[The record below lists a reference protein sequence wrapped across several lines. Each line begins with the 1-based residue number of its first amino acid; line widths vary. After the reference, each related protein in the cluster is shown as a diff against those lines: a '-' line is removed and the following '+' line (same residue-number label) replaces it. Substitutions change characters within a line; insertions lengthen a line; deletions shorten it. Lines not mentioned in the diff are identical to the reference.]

1 MQLAVRI
8 CLLLYLV
15 LDDYLGNQVLGECK
29 GNASGEVLGRPDSSR
44 SATTALALYFR
55 GS

>member
-1 MQLAVRI
+1 MQLPVRT

-15 LDDYLGNQVLGECK
+15 LLRNQVLGECK

-55 GS
+55 VS